1 MARCAIGRF
10 QTFQGC
16 TYTMLTVYP
25 DISVIKMV
33 SFSMAFMQTINQPLR
48 YNKGNLFLL
57 STTYTS
63 PVTCFVQANLTLTFC
78 SITLEK
84 KIACFY
90 SFTVN

>member
-25 DISVIKMV
+25 DISVIKVV
-33 SFSMAFMQTINQPLR
+33 SFSMAFMQAINQPLR

-57 STTYTS
+57 STTYVS
-63 PVTCFVQANLTLTFC
+63 PVTCFVQANLILTFC
-78 SITLEK
+78 SITLREEDSM
-84 KIACFY
+84 FL
-90 SFTVN
+90 